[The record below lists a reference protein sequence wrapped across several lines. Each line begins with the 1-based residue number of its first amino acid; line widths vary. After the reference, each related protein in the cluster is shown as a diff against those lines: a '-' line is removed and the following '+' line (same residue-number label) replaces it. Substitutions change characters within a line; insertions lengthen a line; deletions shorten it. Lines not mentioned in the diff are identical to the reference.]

1 MNTLRLTLAAGL
13 ALATA
18 APAFAQEA
26 EPDTWMVLSSPQPRS
41 VVVAERDD
49 ALRAQRLVAATA
61 LPEELAWM
69 QAAVSTKTRAQVRAE
84 LLAARASGEFDRI
97 HAEAASFEPVP
108 PNAIRLAGSRR

>member
-1 MNTLRLTLAAGL
+1 MKTLRLTLAAGL
-13 ALATA
+13 ALAIA

-26 EPDTWMVLSSPQPRS
+26 EPDTWMVPSSTQPRG

-49 ALRAQRLVAATA
+49 AQRAQRLVAAPT

-69 QAAVSTKTRAQVRAE
+69 QAAVSIKTRAQVRAE

-97 HAEAASFEPVP
+97 QAEAASFDPAP
-108 PNAIRLAGSRR
+108 SSATRLAGTRR